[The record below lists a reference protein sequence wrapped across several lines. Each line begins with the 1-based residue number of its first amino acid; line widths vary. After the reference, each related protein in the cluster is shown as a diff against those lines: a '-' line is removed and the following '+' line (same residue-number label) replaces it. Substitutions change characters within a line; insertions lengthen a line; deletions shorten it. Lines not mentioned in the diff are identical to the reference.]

1 MQERIGLRISLERL
15 VSNEVPISF
24 VDRLEGSIR
33 LAEGTSDSILIQLE
47 ITESEQ
53 QQRDGVDA
61 EEGSLAFYFN
71 ALQTGLANIYVKIE
85 TFKQMFG
92 KVLLNVDVILTG
104 MKDEDVTRDASKSPS
119 EKTKAGDV
127 EKEIERLDLVV
138 RSRRPGHIGSVALG
152 GTFDHLHSGHKI
164 LLTMASWLARKRII
178 VGVTG
183 PSASILLNLSLD
195 ARPFTLF
202 LDDELLTSKQFKE
215 HLQPIS
221 ERISTT
227 ENFIRKISSDSL
239 EIETFRLRDVY
250 GPTTEE
256 VDLQAIIVSKET
268 LDGARLINEVRSS
281 KGLDELQT
289 FVIDLIGSGQS
300 KLQEINLKD
309 LKMSSTEIRRWLS
322 KQVLGS
328 C

>member
-1 MQERIGLRISLERL
+1 MLSDDVRRRSSGERLMQERIGLRISLERL

-178 VGVTG
+178 VGVT
-183 PSASILLNLSLD
+183 
-195 ARPFTLF
+195 
-202 LDDELLTSKQFKE
+202 DDELLTSKQFKE